1 MLCKPAYPLHSTR
14 TTGNGFPG
22 KCRHQGHRKRPPAAY
37 SFCLWSICPAP
48 PCSGLWDWTSISPLF
63 HEMGSLVLLTL
74 ICKPDSAPLHFWLFL
89 INGFLSSGYYYC
101 KFDLCVLNPG
111 LYLLDLNLSP
121 DTNPILIFTS
131 WFSLLLLFLI
141 LCYIYWLTDFYD
153 LPMSAHEGQ
162 HNRED

>member
-14 TTGNGFPG
+14 TVGNGFPG
-22 KCRHQGHRKRPPAAY
+22 KCGHQGHRKRPPAAY
-37 SFCLWSICPAP
+37 SFCLWSISPAL

-74 ICKPDSAPLHFWLFL
+74 WHRTLLLGISDFSWSMV
-89 INGFLSSGYYYC
+89 FLSSGYSYC

-111 LYLLDLNLSP
+111 LYILDLNLSP

-141 LCYIYWLTDFYD
+141 LCCIYWLTDFYD
-153 LPMSAHEGQ
+153 SPMSAHEGQ
-162 HNRED
+162 HNREN